1 MRTLIDKS
9 RRFIYIENQYFV
21 SDFGEEAARD
31 ARLSSA
37 ARFIDKYPDGKSQ
50 NDSARILARMD
61 SHSKHYAISPD
72 VLKPPSNGIVKALL
86 DRIWQSARSKSPFH
100 VYITLPVHPEGLLT
114 DATIA
119 TQIYWTMQTISFG
132 SHSLLNGVRRIIK
145 ARELL
150 RANDHDYERALE
162 EGNNEYEDV
171 DLSLCEEFVTLL
183 NLRNWAKLGD
193 RYVSEQIYVHSKTMV
208 VDDLYAL
215 IGSANINDRSLLGER
230 DSELAVLVMDG
241 DTLRADV
248 NGAGS
253 HRVVRKFAHQLRID
267 IWKKLFGFTDGKRPA
282 TELAKAIEQPGSAD
296 SWKAIQ
302 KRAAQN
308 AALFEAAF
316 PWTPR
321 NWTVN
326 RRGSKTFASILPTWD
341 AFAAAP
347 TDASWGNL
355 GQLSSPMPFQPE
367 FWSKP
372 RQQAGAA
379 NLEQVRGFISALP
392 FMWGQGENNRFEF
405 PTDLVAENSDV
416 APQRENQSG
425 DTTGDVG

>member
-1 MRTLIDKS
+1 
-9 RRFIYIENQYFV
+9 
-21 SDFGEEAARD
+21 
-31 ARLSSA
+31 
-37 ARFIDKYPDGKSQ
+37 
-50 NDSARILARMD
+50 
-61 SHSKHYAISPD
+61 
-72 VLKPPSNGIVKALL
+72 
-86 DRIWQSARSKSPFH
+86 
-100 VYITLPVHPEGLLT
+100 
-114 DATIA
+114 
-119 TQIYWTMQTISFG
+119 
-132 SHSLLNGVRRIIK
+132 
-145 ARELL
+145 
-150 RANDHDYERALE
+150 
-162 EGNNEYEDV
+162 V

-282 TELAKAIEQPGSAD
+282 TELAKAIEQPGAAD

-321 NWTVN
+321 NWVVN
-326 RRGSKTFASILPTWD
+326 SQARKTESSILPTWD
-341 AFAAAP
+341 NGLPAP
-347 TDASWGNL
+347 AGAPWGRL
-355 GQLSSPMPFQPE
+355 GRLSKPMPFQPE
-367 FWSKP
+367 FWNHP
-372 RQQAGAA
+372 QHDAGVEKI
-379 NLEQVRGFISALP
+379 EQVRGCISALP
-392 FMWGQGENNRFEF
+392 ILWSSKENNRFEF
-405 PTDLVAENSDV
+405 PTDLVAENEESDPNLSRGSAV
-416 APQRENQSG
+416 
-425 DTTGDVG
+425 